1 MTELTPQYYTKHRL
15 TEISFQ
21 LCEIITT
28 LTENKGSTLQNHTGF
43 AALPANLVW
52 AEDALCGPPVL

>member
-43 AALPANLVW
+43 AALPANLV
-52 AEDALCGPPVL
+52 